1 MERRLVN
8 IAPGIDDND
17 AATVGQLQNSE
28 DKLHGQIARV
38 RDGIKQARES
48 FRKQRETMRERQR
61 AFHAKQAAAKAAHSA
76 RTPAAHIHA
85 APAAVRSVAVKA
97 PSHAA
102 RRLTPAQ
109 EESRGLADDRQQ
121 SNGGGSGGGTQSR
134 GNAFVSNQIASLSNQ
149 VAARFADVDRRLDR
163 NASGVAMAMA
173 LTGSALPANKKAA
186 IAVNYGTFEG
196 QSAVALSSYLRVDD
210 STVVS
215 GGVSYGVD
223 QNLVGG
229 RFGMQ
234 WAW

>member
-1 MERRLVN
+1 M
-8 IAPGIDDND
+8 
-17 AATVGQLQNSE
+17 
-28 DKLHGQIARV
+28 
-38 RDGIKQARES
+38 
-48 FRKQRETMRERQR
+48 
-61 AFHAKQAAAKAAHSA
+61 
-76 RTPAAHIHA
+76 
-85 APAAVRSVAVKA
+85 
-97 PSHAA
+97 
-102 RRLTPAQ
+102 
-109 EESRGLADDRQQ
+109 
-121 SNGGGSGGGTQSR
+121 QSR

-196 QSAVALSSYLRVDD
+196 QNAVALSSYLRIDD

-215 GGVSYGVD
+215 GGISYGVD